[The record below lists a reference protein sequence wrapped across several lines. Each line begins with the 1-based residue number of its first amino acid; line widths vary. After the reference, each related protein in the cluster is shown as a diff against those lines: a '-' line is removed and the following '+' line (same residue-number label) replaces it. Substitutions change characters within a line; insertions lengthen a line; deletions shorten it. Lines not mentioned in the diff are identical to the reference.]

1 MQCLDYQYTGG
12 FGFSFPRGA
21 EEARGYLCYGLV
33 GSSDDYVHLNSWLNY
48 QHQTSALLYPASTSL
63 ETQSGVFL
71 GLRPHRAQLRQRLS
85 AGASALSL
93 SFGEDGAEL
102 DN

>member
-1 MQCLDYQYTGG
+1 MPGL
-12 FGFSFPRGA
+12 PVHRRLRLLLPARA
-21 EEARGYLCYGLV
+21 EEARGYLCYGLI

-71 GLRPHRAQLRQRLS
+71 GSGLIVPNSGSDFQLGQ
-85 AGASALSL
+85 SALSL
-93 SFGEDGAEL
+93 SFGEGGAEL